1 MSRIQ
6 RHFVPSVLGLLLLGS
21 SCWTPTASAGP
32 VTYTFTES
40 TQQFTYTITGG
51 EFNTDQTHAD
61 ARGVDWSIT
70 TNVSED
76 AGVINDVL
84 SINWTAQHLI
94 PPHGEGPNVNIFADG
109 FTVDADDFTPG
120 VHSVSKGIMQPI
132 NLPHNGNGFKHF
144 NKFTA
149 RLTFTVVTTL
159 NFDDISGYTF
169 VLTGIH
175 QGVAVP
181 EPGTLA
187 MGLVGLGAVA
197 GYGWRTSRSA
207 RRGR

>member
-6 RHFVPSVLGLLLLGS
+6 RHWVPSVLGALLLGW

-32 VTYTFTES
+32 VNYTFTES
-40 TQQFTYTITGG
+40 TKQFTYTITGG
-51 EFNTDQTHAD
+51 DFDSDETHAD

-70 TNVSED
+70 TNVTED
-76 AGVINDVL
+76 AGFVNDVL

-94 PPHGEGPNVNIFADG
+94 PPDGEGPNVNIFSDG
-109 FTVDADDFTPG
+109 FIVDADDFTPG
-120 VHSVSKGIMQPI
+120 VHTVTKGINQPI
-132 NLPHNGNGFKHF
+132 DLPHVGNGFKHVDR
-144 NKFTA
+144 FTA
-149 RLTFTVVTTL
+149 KLTFTVETTL
-159 NFDDISGYTF
+159 NFDDITGYTF
-169 VLTGIH
+169 VLTGQH
-175 QGVAVP
+175 LAVP